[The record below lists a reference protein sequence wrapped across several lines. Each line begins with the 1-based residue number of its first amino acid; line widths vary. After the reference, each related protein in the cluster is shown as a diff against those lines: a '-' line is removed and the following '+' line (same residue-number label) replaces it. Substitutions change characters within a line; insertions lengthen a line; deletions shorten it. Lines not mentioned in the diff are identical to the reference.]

1 MTFSQDVQIK
11 FKLLIFGLY
20 SSRLDYDFLLGF
32 LDYLKYEK
40 HQFPA
45 TYSHCNLFPFFVDI
59 YAVAVLRSCIVVYT
73 FSLLYCIYYSI
84 HLFGIHLSFNWKGL
98 DKVPHK
104 SHKSHTKNERSRLG
118 QALFYCVQVINLI
131 ARGFLVTE
139 GAALK
144 FSHQPFSGLGGDSP
158 RKGEGRGQ

>member
-1 MTFSQDVQIK
+1 MSYILFLFSTAFIIASTCSGSILV
-11 FKLLIFGLY
+11 LI
-20 SSRLDYDFLLGF
+20 
-32 LDYLKYEK
+32 
-40 HQFPA
+40 
-45 TYSHCNLFPFFVDI
+45 
-59 YAVAVLRSCIVVYT
+59 
-73 FSLLYCIYYSI
+73 
-84 HLFGIHLSFNWKGL
+84 
-98 DKVPHK
+98 DKVP
-104 SHKSHTKNERSRLG
+104 HKSHTKNERSRLG